1 MQITNNVPRLFITYE
16 STLEQSEHETQE
28 NANVSPN
35 FSSGSDSIQ
44 HIIEDMK
51 VYDGRND
58 VKHESNARPV
68 FGCFEVVDTNPSTSF
83 VIDGEDEKELIMK
96 CFKPCDSA
104 STNHL
109 GTCVANKKMNE
120 VPSDVPPNRP
130 SLTNE
135 SRISSKKNCLV
146 THREIQT
153 SVMCFAESGTGDSSN
168 DSMCASPLSSKN
180 FTLNTTDSKCNYC
193 AIEKYD
199 DESESAT
206 ASGDNKSVLNIFQ
219 NRMEHDSDTAHFT
232 SLTMSE
238 AGSSPPNS
246 PPKKGVS
253 SSGYRVKY
261 SSTFVD
267 GGHIPAQSEPL
278 IVEVSDSSEELAS
291 DQSRKLSRL
300 PVRCPI
306 TNCDSLSV
314 PSDFC
319 NHITID
325 HPHVDVLK
333 ITPGKL
339 VNMKINQKGN
349 LNMVICQRLFLVTD
363 KIT

>member
-16 STLEQSEHETQE
+16 STLEQSEHETRE
-28 NANVSPN
+28 NANLSPN
-35 FSSGSDSIQ
+35 SSSGSDSIQ

-104 STNHL
+104 
-109 GTCVANKKMNE
+109 
-120 VPSDVPPNRP
+120 
-130 SLTNE
+130 
-135 SRISSKKNCLV
+135 RISSRSNCLV
-146 THREIQT
+146 TNREIQT
-153 SVMCFAESGTGDSSN
+153 SVMCFAENGTGDSLN

-199 DESESAT
+199 DESESAS
-206 ASGDNKSVLNIFQ
+206 ASGENKSVLNIFQ

-267 GGHIPAQSEPL
+267 SGHIPAQSEPL
-278 IVEVSDSSEELAS
+278 IVEVSDSSEEFAS